1 MLNLILA
8 CSLYYRMRQII
19 PRKTICQ
26 ILPFSDKVVHVEK
39 VIDRCVLSFF
49 PFQHLDDFPF
59 IQNNRLVAV
68 FQCLLHVVRNHERSD
83 MVLLYNS
90 LCDIHDRGG
99 RFRIERRRMF
109 IQQKKLRCDDGR
121 HQQCQSLPLSS
132 TQQSHGCGNAILQTK
147 SQLLQL
153 FDKKLRSPFFIARLS
168 VVRLPRL

>member
-1 MLNLILA
+1 MIFNINFHPFCKKNELYVCVFSFSGINDAKSKNTRKKSSQNFIDFFLVFMKFMLNLILA

-83 MVLLYNS
+83 MVLLLQFS
-90 LCDIHDRGG
+90 L
-99 RFRIERRRMF
+99 
-109 IQQKKLRCDDGR
+109 
-121 HQQCQSLPLSS
+121 
-132 TQQSHGCGNAILQTK
+132 
-147 SQLLQL
+147 
-153 FDKKLRSPFFIARLS
+153 
-168 VVRLPRL
+168 

>member
-90 LCDIHDRGG
+90 LCNIHDRGG

-109 IQQKKLRCDDGR
+109 IQQKKLRCDDRG
-121 HQQCQSLPLSS
+121 HQQCQCLPLPA
-132 TQQSHGCGNAILQTK
+132 TQQSHGLWKCDPPDQVPAP
-147 SQLLQL
+147 SA
-153 FDKKLRSPFFIARLS
+153 FR
-168 VVRLPRL
+168 